1 MRLEL
6 ISSDSDGWG
15 GWRIVKTGPRE
26 RGVGT
31 IAFAGPPSEHGEVRL
46 SWEAPAGYAAEAIG
60 ALIDW
65 AFEDERTRAIVS
77 HTEARSAS
85 AKILEQ
91 NGLSLEKREAN
102 QLIYALRRPA

>member
-6 ISSDSDGWG
+6 ISSDADGWG
-15 GWRIVKTGPRE
+15 GWRIVKIGPRE

-46 SWEAPAGYAAEAIG
+46 SWEAPAGFAAEAIG

-65 AFEDERTRAIVS
+65 AFEDERTRAIVAQ
-77 HTEARSAS
+77 TDARPAS
-85 AKILEQ
+85 IKILEQ
-91 NGLSLEKREAN
+91 NGLTLERREAEL
-102 QLIYALRRPA
+102 LIYALRRPA